1 MEPNI
6 QDNQG
11 DVDSGLPE
19 GMQIVPDQNPLQS
32 VNAEDVNESNEHAY
46 DLNRIDSIVSLL
58 KFGNDELIKK
68 EINKHIL
75 GLMSKDEFCKL
86 YNVVFL
92 FDVVNS
98 ISRVHA
104 EKIYSSIQ
112 GFEERKD
119 IILFLRSRG
128 GKVEPSYLISQL
140 CNKFKRNKFI
150 VSIPAEAKSAATLLS
165 FGADEIHMG
174 PMSELGPIDL
184 QVDGL
189 PLQSISGALEK
200 IAAIVQKFP
209 ESSDMFAKYLTD
221 NLNIG
226 LIGYYDRVSESASQ
240 YAQMLLKG
248 KHDDNTRSVEEI
260 AAHFTNHY
268 KDHGFVIDVAE
279 STSILGEYMVKDN
292 TQIYKSGSK
301 VLEFFTNIEF
311 TFALLGQRKSI
322 VFVGNSCEIMTGNSF
337 LGGVKDEA
345 SFRNIKS

>member
-1 MEPNI
+1 MEPDV
-6 QDNQG
+6 QDNQE

-19 GMQIVPDQNPLQS
+19 GMQSVPDQNPLQS
-32 VNAEDVNESNEHAY
+32 VNAEGANESNERVY
-46 DLNRIDSIVSLL
+46 DLSRIESILSLL
-58 KFGNDELIKK
+58 KTGKDELIKK
-68 EINKHIL
+68 EINRHIFN
-75 GLMSKDEFCKL
+75 LMGKDDYCKN

-98 ISRVHA
+98 INRVHA
-104 EKIYSSIQ
+104 EKIYTAIQ
-112 GFEERKD
+112 NFEEKKD

-140 CNKFKRNKFI
+140 CNKFKLSKFI

-209 ESSDMFAKYLTD
+209 EASDMFAKYLTD

-248 KHDDNTRSVEEI
+248 KHEDNTRSVEEI

-279 STSILGEYMVKDN
+279 SASILGEYMVKDD
-292 TQIYKSGSK
+292 TPIYKTGSK

-311 TFALLGQRKSI
+311 TFALLGQRKTL
-322 VFVGNSCEIMTGNSF
+322 VFVGNSCEIITGNSF
-337 LGGVKDEA
+337 LGGIKDEV
-345 SFRNIKS
+345 SSRNIKS

>member
-112 GFEERKD
+112 GVEEKKD

-279 STSILGEYMVKDN
+279 STSILGEYIVKDN